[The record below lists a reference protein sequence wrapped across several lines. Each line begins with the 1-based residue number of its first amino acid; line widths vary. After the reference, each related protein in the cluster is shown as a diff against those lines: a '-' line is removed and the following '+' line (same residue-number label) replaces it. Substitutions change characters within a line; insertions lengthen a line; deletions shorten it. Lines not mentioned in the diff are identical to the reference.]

1 MSSRANYS
9 VTKQRRRDNKQAQT
23 WHEHLHHSF
32 TETDWWEKRD
42 GKNNSITHSGRDHGG
57 FWSSRHSG
65 GLTRSK
71 TVWRQKLMLRSGT
84 GKVDEDSEHITSY
97 KLWTVAISSV
107 NPLNIHINVE
117 KDAAHDFRC
126 FLVILTFFRSFW
138 EKNSSFSLSRINLF
152 ASLFCMFNLRCSGYL
167 VCLFSALNDTAVVP
181 AGRLRVTGFKP
192 WTGST
197 ASKKHKES
205 NRDLAG
211 FPLRSDSPG
220 AHDQLNVG
228 QTLVVLTPTSLQT
241 DSSSLKPEQEK
252 QAILEHVFKGVRH
265 WTNKQTG
272 CIFGSL
278 LFYFLQ

>member
-42 GKNNSITHSGRDHGG
+42 GKNYSITRSGRDHGG
-57 FWSSRHSG
+57 FRSSRHSG

-71 TVWRQKLMLRSGT
+71 TVWRQKLMLRLGT

-138 EKNSSFSLSRINLF
+138 EKNSSFSLSRINVF
-152 ASLFCMFNLRCSGYL
+152 ASLFCMFNLRCSGCL

-205 NRDLAG
+205 NRFG
-211 FPLRSDSPG
+211 WFPTQVRLSWSTWSAECGSDFGCVNANLS
-220 AHDQLNVG
+220 ANWQL
-228 QTLVVLTPTSLQT
+228 Q
-241 DSSSLKPEQEK
+241 
-252 QAILEHVFKGVRH
+252 FKTR
-265 WTNKQTG
+265 TRETG
-272 CIFGSL
+272 DIRTCF
-278 LFYFLQ
+278 

>member
-9 VTKQRRRDNKQAQT
+9 VTKQRRHDNKQAQT

-42 GKNNSITHSGRDHGG
+42 GKNNSITRSGRDHGG
-57 FWSSRHSG
+57 FRSSRHSG

-181 AGRLRVTGFKP
+181 ASPPSTGDRVQALNRIYCIKKTQRIKQSFGWFPTQVRLSWSTWSAECGSDFGCVNANLSANWQLQFKTRTRETGDIRTCF
-192 WTGST
+192 
-197 ASKKHKES
+197 
-205 NRDLAG
+205 
-211 FPLRSDSPG
+211 
-220 AHDQLNVG
+220 
-228 QTLVVLTPTSLQT
+228 
-241 DSSSLKPEQEK
+241 
-252 QAILEHVFKGVRH
+252 
-265 WTNKQTG
+265 
-272 CIFGSL
+272 
-278 LFYFLQ
+278 